1 MVRYTTIKGTVSAT
15 VLAAMLTACGGY
27 IKQEQYDNDIA
38 QLRGELN
45 DQVAAGDQQVGD
57 AANRRMDALE
67 SQMQSLQNDLR
78 SLSSDFDAK
87 MAQMEGRL
95 YIEMPVFFA
104 FDESAIRD
112 GDRPALDKF
121 ATVIREHHP
130 NVLVTVEGFTDP
142 AGDADYNQW
151 LGQQRANAVRDYLVQ
166 QGRLNADN
174 VRAVSYGEASNRQV
188 TPGAWGDDGLANRRI
203 TLVIEYVG

>member
-1 MVRYTTIKGTVSAT
+1 MAKYKTMKTTVSAA
-15 VLAAMLTACGGY
+15 VLTAMITGCGGY
-27 IKQEQYDNDIA
+27 MKQEQYDNDMG

-45 DQVAAGDQQVGD
+45 DQIAAGDQQVGD
-57 AANRRMDALE
+57 AANRRMDDLE

-95 YIEMPVFFA
+95 YVEMPVFFA
-104 FDESAIRD
+104 FDESTVRD
-112 GDRPALDKF
+112 SDMPVLDRF

-142 AGDADYNQW
+142 AGDAEYNQW
-151 LGQQRANAVRDYLVQ
+151 LGQQRANAVREYLVQ
-166 QGRLNADN
+166 QGRLGADN

-188 TPGAWGDDGLANRRI
+188 TPGAWGDDGLANRRV

>member
-1 MVRYTTIKGTVSAT
+1 MAKYPIMKTTVTAGALV
-15 VLAAMLTACGGY
+15 AMLAACGGY
-27 IKQEQYDNDIA
+27 IKQEQYDNDMA

-45 DQVAAGDQQVGD
+45 DQIAAGDQQVGD
-57 AANRRMDALE
+57 AANRRMDAME

-87 MAQMEGRL
+87 IAQMEGRL
-95 YIEMPVFFA
+95 YVEMPVFFA
-104 FDESAIRD
+104 FDESAVRD
-112 GDRPALDKF
+112 GDKPALDEF
-121 ATVIREHHP
+121 AMVIREHHP

-142 AGDADYNQW
+142 AGDPDYNQW
-151 LGQQRANAVRDYLVQ
+151 LGQQRADAVRDYLVQ

-174 VRAVSYGEASNRQV
+174 VRSVSYGEASNRQV
-188 TPGAWGDDGLANRRI
+188 TPGAWGDDGLANRRV

>member
-1 MVRYTTIKGTVSAT
+1 
-15 VLAAMLTACGGY
+15 
-27 IKQEQYDNDIA
+27 
-38 QLRGELN
+38 
-45 DQVAAGDQQVGD
+45 
-57 AANRRMDALE
+57 
-67 SQMQSLQNDLR
+67 
-78 SLSSDFDAK
+78 
-87 MAQMEGRL
+87 
-95 YIEMPVFFA
+95 MPVFFA